1 MNKKEVIE
9 RHNPHISKVEANA
22 PLSLGNGDFGFS
34 VDFTGLQSFPNS
46 YDAPLSTQSN
56 WGWHYTKGKRA
67 YKNEDIRYQSYETY
81 GRNVDYPMKPE
92 DKEEAYHWLRQ
103 NPHRLQL
110 GRISF
115 RFLSKLGTKVEINQ
129 ITQINQKLNLWT
141 GTLHSQFL
149 VEEVPVEVITV
160 CHPHRDEIGVKVV
173 SPLMKEKRL
182 EIFTL
187 FSNPDMT
194 HTSWSK
200 SIFPDYD
207 HKDRHD
213 STMNHMVNNTALLQ
227 RRMDDDVYF
236 VQWNWS
242 EGELKQTDTHE
253 FTLSPSYKTT
263 ELEFTLHFASKKSK
277 SSNSAF
283 YEILKASEQYWESFW
298 LKGGCA
304 DFSGSTDQR
313 AFELERRVVL
323 SQYLCAVHSGGS
335 LPPQET
341 GFMYNSWF
349 GKFHLEMHWWHAS
362 HFPLWNRPDLLERSM
377 DWYETI
383 LDKARELAHSQGYKG
398 ARWPKMVGYDGIQTP
413 SPVAPGLIWQQP
425 HPIAL
430 SELLYRATQSKSVLE
445 KYQSI
450 VFESADFMVSF
461 AHWNEERE
469 VYVLGPPLIPAQ
481 ECHQMNDSFNP
492 PYEVEYWKYGLELAV
507 EWAKRL
513 NIEGNPNWEKV
524 SRLMTPLPHKDGV
537 YLAHENCPQTFTEK
551 NHDHPSML
559 GALGILPGKLVDET
573 IMRKTLFKVRD
584 EWDWESSWG
593 WDFPMCAMTAARLG
607 ERELAL
613 DFLLMDATKNTYL
626 VNGHNYQRPGL
637 TAYLPGN
644 GGLLT
649 AVAMM
654 ICGWEGSPEDECSG
668 FPTNGKWTVKWQ
680 DIHSYL

>member
-335 LPPQET
+335 LPH
-341 GFMYNSWF
+341 
-349 GKFHLEMHWWHAS
+349 K
-362 HFPLWNRPDLLERSM
+362 R
-377 DWYETI
+377 
-383 LDKARELAHSQGYKG
+383 QGLCII
-398 ARWPKMVGYDGIQTP
+398 VG
-413 SPVAPGLIWQQP
+413 
-425 HPIAL
+425 
-430 SELLYRATQSKSVLE
+430 
-445 KYQSI
+445 
-450 VFESADFMVSF
+450 
-461 AHWNEERE
+461 
-469 VYVLGPPLIPAQ
+469 LGNFI
-481 ECHQMNDSFNP
+481 
-492 PYEVEYWKYGLELAV
+492 
-507 EWAKRL
+507 
-513 NIEGNPNWEKV
+513 
-524 SRLMTPLPHKDGV
+524 
-537 YLAHENCPQTFTEK
+537 
-551 NHDHPSML
+551 
-559 GALGILPGKLVDET
+559 
-573 IMRKTLFKVRD
+573 
-584 EWDWESSWG
+584 
-593 WDFPMCAMTAARLG
+593 
-607 ERELAL
+607 
-613 DFLLMDATKNTYL
+613 
-626 VNGHNYQRPGL
+626 
-637 TAYLPGN
+637 
-644 GGLLT
+644 
-649 AVAMM
+649 
-654 ICGWEGSPEDECSG
+654 
-668 FPTNGKWTVKWQ
+668 
-680 DIHSYL
+680 